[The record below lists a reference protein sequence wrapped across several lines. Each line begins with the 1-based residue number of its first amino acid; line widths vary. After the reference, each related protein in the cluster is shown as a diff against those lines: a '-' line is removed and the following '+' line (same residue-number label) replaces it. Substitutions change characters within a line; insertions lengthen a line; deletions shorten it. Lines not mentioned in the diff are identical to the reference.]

1 MTSSSATLPR
11 AAGNESPTRIARA
24 DSGARP
30 LKITYLIGSL
40 ARGGAEGQLI
50 ELLRRLDRSR
60 WQPSLILFE
69 NDNADRASGL
79 VDEIH
84 ALQIAGSGYSSNTV
98 QKGYKA
104 FKGVVRLTRHLL
116 RIQPTILHAML
127 PAACILAAPA
137 ARIAHVPILIGSRRC
152 LVDSYRN
159 SGWLT
164 PIDRSTI
171 RMCDFVVGNSRA
183 VNEELTRLDG
193 LPAVRCVTVYNGVDA
208 KRFKPGNRCRRQEW
222 GWTEEHVVFGIVAN
236 FLPYK
241 RHRDFVRAAALI
253 AAEAPE
259 ARFVMAGQDRGIL
272 HDLRTRVREAGLESR
287 FVIIPGSTE
296 PEALYPGMDAYIC
309 TSETEGFS
317 NVLLEA
323 AACGLPLIAT
333 RVGGNPEIV
342 YPGENGFLVPVA
354 RPEEVAQ
361 AALALVND
369 RAFRCCLG
377 SRSREI
383 VEQRFSLENMVRQH
397 EMLYEKAFESAVRA
411 NQVNV

>member
-11 AAGNESPTRIARA
+11 AAGNELPARVA
-24 DSGARP
+24 KANPGSGP

-69 NDNADRASGL
+69 DDDADRASGL
-79 VDEIH
+79 VDEIY
-84 ALQIAGSGYSSNTV
+84 ALQIAGSGYSTNTV

-104 FKGVVRLTRHLL
+104 LKGVVRLTRHLL
-116 RIQPTILHAML
+116 RIQPTVLHAML

-137 ARIAHVPILIGSRRC
+137 ARIAHVPVLIGSRRC

-159 SGWLT
+159 GGWLT
-164 PIDRSTI
+164 PLDRFTT
-171 RMCDFVVGNSRA
+171 RMCDFVIGNSRA
-183 VNEELTRLDG
+183 VNEELRHLDG
-193 LPAVRCVTVYNGVDA
+193 IPAERSITVYNGVDA
-208 KRFKPGNRCRRQEW
+208 KRFKPGNRCLRQEW

-236 FLPYK
+236 FIPYK
-241 RHRDFVRAAALI
+241 RHRDFLRAAALI
-253 AAEAPE
+253 TAEAPE

-272 HDLRTRVREAGLESR
+272 NEIRMQVREAGLESR
-287 FVIIPGSTE
+287 FVIVPGSTE
-296 PEALYPGMDAYIC
+296 PEALYPAMDAYIC

-333 RVGGNPEIV
+333 QVGGNPEIV
-342 YPGENGFLVPVA
+342 YPGENGFLVSVA
-354 RPEEVAQ
+354 RPEDVAK
-361 AALALVND
+361 AALALVD
-369 RAFRCCLG
+369 DPALRRRLG

-383 VEQRFSLENMVRQH
+383 VEQRFSLETMVQQH
-397 EMLYEKAFESAVRA
+397 ELLYEKALAGAHSQNR
-411 NQVNV
+411 VNV